1 MTSSKKLVKMNPM
14 NKTILYN
21 PFQRF
26 QTSTLIIAGTI
37 GTIIF
42 CILAYFFETRFDGA
56 IDLHFVNGV
65 EIYQPFI
72 DNIVVIITLSI
83 LLFLAGKM
91 VNRKTRFIDNL
102 SVSLIARLPFYFLLF
117 FNYNSSI
124 YKLSHALL
132 EGLSSTHP
140 VADISNSKI
149 LLLLAFATT
158 GLLLLAWYITLLYNG
173 YRLSCNAKNNNA
185 ILYFVIA
192 LIGSEIISKLLIHS
206 ISL

>member
-1 MTSSKKLVKMNPM
+1 MTSSKKSVKMNPM

-26 QTSTLIIAGTI
+26 QTSTLIIGGTI

-42 CILAYFFETRFDGA
+42 CILAYFFKSRFDGA

-65 EIYQPFI
+65 EIYQAFI
-72 DNIVVIITLSI
+72 DNTVVIITLSM

-132 EGLSSTHP
+132 KGLSATHP
-140 VADISNSKI
+140 VADISNVKI
-149 LLLLAFATT
+149 LLLLAFAAA

-173 YRLSCNAKNNNA
+173 YRLSCNAKNKTA

-192 LIGSEIISKLLIHS
+192 LIGSEIISKLLIYS